1 MAKLPFYDGEGKSTG
16 EISVSKEVFGR
27 EPNQHVVHSALTWFL
42 ASRRRGTHST
52 KTRAEV
58 RGGGVKPWRQKGTG
72 RARVG
77 SIRSP
82 LWRKGGVIFG
92 PKPRSYAYSLPK
104 KLRKLALKVALSDK
118 AKAGKVKIVEELKVP
133 EPRTKLA
140 AKLLK
145 SLKATGK
152 ILMVLA
158 EENKTF
164 EQAARNLAG
173 VKLISFKDLN
183 IYDLLAAEWLLIE
196 KKAMAGLEEVL
207 A

>member
-1 MAKLPFYDGEGKSTG
+1 M
-16 EISVSKEVFGR
+16 
-27 EPNQHVVHSALTWFL
+27 
-42 ASRRRGTHST
+42 
-52 KTRAEV
+52 
-58 RGGGVKPWRQKGTG
+58 
-72 RARVG
+72 
-77 SIRSP
+77 
-82 LWRKGGVIFG
+82 
-92 PKPRSYAYSLPK
+92 PK